1 MTTSAPPA
9 NLVISWISRLLLW
22 LIVAALVVFAA
33 SGCSVLGVATE
44 SYVEDRVEALDEARV
59 ETAVAIVEP
68 LEPIV
73 PGITSYARERARGVE
88 VRAPTPSEDGFPWEM
103 VLGVLAT
110 TIGVGVPASVG
121 ATNHMRDK
129 RRRQLNEATSVRE
142 AEARGYYAD
151 VVQNPKKEGLS

>member
-1 MTTSAPPA
+1 MNNHVRMT
-9 NLVISWISRLLLW
+9 LVL
-22 LIVAALVVFAA
+22 VACVLAIAIALGL

-73 PGITSYARERARGVE
+73 PGITSYARGRARGVE

-103 VLGVLAT
+103 ILGVVAT